1 MLPSDHFSPSFS
13 ALGLVAH
20 FCNKKVKAKAHVTL
34 FFPKKE
40 SACEGK
46 STHGIVDSE
55 VDPSR
60 FMDSHKD
67 AYPLKT

>member
-1 MLPSDHFSPSFS
+1 MWH
-13 ALGLVAH
+13 
-20 FCNKKVKAKAHVTL
+20 C

-67 AYPLKT
+67 AYPLKTWDPTLLENSPF